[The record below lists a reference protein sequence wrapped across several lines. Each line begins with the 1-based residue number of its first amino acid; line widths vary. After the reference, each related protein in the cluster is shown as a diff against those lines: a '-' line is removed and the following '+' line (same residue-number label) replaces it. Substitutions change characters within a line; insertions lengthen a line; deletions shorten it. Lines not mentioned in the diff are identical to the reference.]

1 MELDYIETHLVDH
14 CNLNCRGCSHFS
26 PLSEKKFTAFNT
38 LKENF
43 LRLKQLF
50 DNISVIILMG
60 GEPLLYPD
68 LSIFLQ
74 FTRSLF
80 PKSIISILTN
90 GTLLL
95 RQEES
100 FWETCRRNNILIK
113 ITKYP
118 IKLDFES
125 IRNAA
130 SNAGVNIEIS
140 DQISHFYK
148 YLNLEG
154 NSDPIL
160 AFKECQSVYRCPHL
174 RDGKIYKCRTP
185 ALIHLFNKRFEK
197 NIPVCESDFL
207 SIHSNTS
214 GLDILKFLNTPSPIC
229 SWCLTDWPTFKWQLT
244 KKKINEWANF
254 HPFEPHAFCLFKK
267 TAAKKSR
274 VISDTMWRLTI
285 KSKRLGLGRS
295 TGSII
300 ANPNQIVVSA
310 SHGVGVT
317 ELMWT
322 SQKAKTVE
330 VHIDAP
336 DGPLFSQSGPSG
348 SAKTGKWVRDGQ
360 LFYLQDVSDGLPLSS
375 DNTIDR
381 IRVNVIRE
389 RLVKE

>member
-1 MELDYIETHLVDH
+1 MELDYLETQLVDH

-26 PLSEKKFTAFNT
+26 PLSEKKFTDLNT
-38 LKENF
+38 FKKDF

-50 DNISVIILMG
+50 DNISTIFLMG

-74 FTRSLF
+74 FTRSQF
-80 PKSIISILTN
+80 PKSIISIVTN
-90 GTLLL
+90 GMLLL

-100 FWETCRRNNILIK
+100 FWKTCRKNNILIR

-140 DQISHFYK
+140 DQTSHFYK

-154 NSDPIL
+154 SSDPVL

-174 RDGKIYKCRTP
+174 RDGKIYKCRIP
-185 ALIHLFNKRFEK
+185 ALIHLFNRRFEK

-229 SWCLTDWPTFKWQLT
+229 RWCLTDWPTFKWKLT
-244 KKKINEWANF
+244 KKKFNEWANF
-254 HPFEPHAFCLFKK
+254 HPFEPHAFYLFKK
-267 TAAKKSR
+267 TAAKKFR
-274 VISDTMWRLTI
+274 VISDTMWRLAIT
-285 KSKRLGLGRS
+285 SKRLGLGRS
-295 TGSII
+295 TGSIT
-300 ANPNQIVVSA
+300 ANPNPIMVST
-310 SHGVGVT
+310 SHGFGVT
-317 ELMWT
+317 ELKWT

-330 VHIDAP
+330 VHIGTP

-348 SAKTGKWVRDGQ
+348 SATTGKWVKDG
-360 LFYLQDVSDGLPLSS
+360 LFFYLQDVSGGLPLSS
-375 DNTIDR
+375 ENTIDR
-381 IRVNVIRE
+381 IRINVISE